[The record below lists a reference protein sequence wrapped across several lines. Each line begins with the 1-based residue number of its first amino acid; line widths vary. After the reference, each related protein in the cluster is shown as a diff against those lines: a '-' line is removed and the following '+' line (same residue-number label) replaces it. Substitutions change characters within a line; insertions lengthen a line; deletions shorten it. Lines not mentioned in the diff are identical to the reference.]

1 MGAAMTHESIPLQH
15 VRINQPSGLEAD
27 SPKNTREIQPEEVGF
42 EPTIQFP
49 VCRFSKPVPSAARPP
64 LHGICRRSNPPGGG
78 LGYAACLAGRRNLR
92 PLYHGG
98 GGIRT
103 HGTVSRTP
111 VFKTGAFNRSA
122 TPPAREQTIY
132 SRLGRIFKDIVKV

>member
-64 LHGICRRSNPPGGG
+64 LPGSVVDRIP
-78 LGYAACLAGRRNLR
+78 LAGDLRNAIDPASR
-92 PLYHGG
+92 QNSEVLYHGG